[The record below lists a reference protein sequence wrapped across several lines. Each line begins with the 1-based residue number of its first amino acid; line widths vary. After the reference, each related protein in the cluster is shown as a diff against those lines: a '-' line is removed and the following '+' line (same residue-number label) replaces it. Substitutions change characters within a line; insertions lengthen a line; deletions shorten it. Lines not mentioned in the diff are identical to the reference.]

1 MGTSVAEYLGQ
12 RTDVD
17 FPTIAPIVFP
27 EKIGGKI
34 NWTDENPCP
43 TCPFSNGNS
52 CKKLVSGNE
61 PVCSVRKSDGTL
73 WINCSERLCSTKKD
87 LPLNAHQQNILLQ
100 VGHHIFSPETT
111 SSDICV
117 KREERL
123 SVIEG
128 TKYNADYIITLRSGR
143 SEFSGPDR
151 LILEMQGGGET
162 TNTGVQTTHIQTWK
176 SLENPTNEILR
187 QETLASTL
195 ETNAW
200 RRQQEQFIVKGNIA
214 MKTWKGYGIAFCVG
228 TLLYDYLMNKLTS
241 ANLPDL
247 KDYNWTLALI
257 TFKEDRSQPPTAG
270 PIPLVV
276 DENRQLY
283 TNYQTFV
290 QALINQG
297 EPSLDAFRGRFVNL
311 DNEIVRIP

>member
-1 MGTSVAEYLGQ
+1 MGTSVAEYLGM

-17 FPTIAPIVFP
+17 DVMIAPVVIPPRINRSV
-27 EKIGGKI
+27 
-34 NWTDENPCP
+34 NWTEENPCP
-43 TCPFSNGNS
+43 TCPFTSGNP

-61 PVCSVRKSDGTL
+61 PVCSVRRADGTL
-73 WINCSERLCSTKKD
+73 WINCSERLCSTKKNI
-87 LPLNAHQQNILLQ
+87 PLNHHQQNILHQ
-100 VGHHIFSPETT
+100 AGKYIFSPNVTA
-111 SSDICV
+111 DDLCV

-128 TKYNADYIITLRSGR
+128 TKYNADYIITMRQGR
-143 SEFSGPDR
+143 SDFSGPDR
-151 LILEMQGGGET
+151 LVLEMQGGGET
-162 TNTGVQTTHIQTWK
+162 TNTGVQTAHIQHWK
-176 SLENPTNEILR
+176 NLQYPTNEFLR
-187 QETLASTL
+187 QETQTSTL

-228 TLLYDYLMNKLTS
+228 SLLYDYLMNKLAS

-247 KDYNWTLALI
+247 REYNWTLALI
-257 TFKEDRSQPPTAG
+257 TFKENSNQPPTPGA
-270 PIPLVV
+270 IPLIV
-276 DENRQLY
+276 DEDRLLY

-297 EPSLDAFRGRFVNL
+297 EPSLDAFRGNFIDLNN
-311 DNEIVRIP
+311 NEVIIP